1 MQKGINMLNFNL
13 ANTVL
18 NCVEGSLELAAS
30 EKFGKV
36 VEVLTAIDTRNL
48 NKGDVKVLITTIDKI
63 VEYDFSKIPLKEKLQ
78 ALIGKNTKPIINYIG
93 NSIGD
98 LIIENLTFQ
107 KCYDT
112 DEEMELVDS
121 KSMEREANKVLKD
134 LEHNIVRLVKSI
146 LGGENIASDVV
157 RFIKDL
163 LIIFRCI
170 LSGFDYQRDIYRNY
184 HLLKDD
190 VKEDNSYLKGLIK
203 NYNKCKS
210 LIKKQ
215 EVLHPIYS
223 QGYDEE
229 EEPVIKDWA
238 YFKSKGYRIEKNS
251 NRENCFDFFIGRKF
265 IITILGE
272 ERWGTTV
279 VILNKEVRDLLDSK
293 VEA

>member
-13 ANTVL
+13 ANVAL
-18 NCVEGSLELAAS
+18 DYVEGSLELAAS

-36 VEVLTAIDTRNL
+36 VEVLTAMDTRNL

-63 VEYDFSKIPLKEKLQ
+63 VEYDFSKIPLKEKLK
-78 ALIGKNTKPIINYIG
+78 ALIGKDAKSIINYIG

-98 LIIENLTFQ
+98 LIIENLTLQ

-170 LSGFDYQRDIYRNY
+170 LSGFDYQRDIYKNY

-215 EVLHPIYS
+215 EVLYPIHS

-229 EEPVIKDWA
+229 EEPIIRDWS
-238 YFKSKGYRIEKNS
+238 YFKSKGYRVENS
-251 NRENCFDFFIGRKF
+251 SRENCFDFFIGRKF
-265 IITILGE
+265 VITILGE
-272 ERWGTTV
+272 EKWGAFRV
-279 VILNKEVRDLLDSK
+279 VLNKEVRDLLDSK